1 MAMNQGLLA
10 EFDMEMQKTRQTL
23 ERIPDDAFSFTPHQ
37 KSKPMAW
44 LASHVATLPYW
55 AVVTMKT
62 DVLDFTA
69 PSPEASAMPKEAK
82 NNKELLQNFEQCSK
96 AAREAIAGASDQA
109 LMESWTLKKGDQVLF
124 TTPKVAVLRSFVMN
138 HLIHHRGQLTMY
150 MRLKDIP
157 VPALFGPSA
166 DENPWA

>member
-10 EFDMEMQKTRQTL
+10 EFDMEMQKTRKTL
-23 ERIPDDAFSFTPHQ
+23 ERIPDEAFTFTPHQ
-37 KSKPMAW
+37 KSKSMAW

-55 AVVTMKT
+55 TVVTMKT

-69 PSPEASAMPKEAK
+69 PSPEAAAMPKEAT
-82 NNKELLQNFEQCSK
+82 NNKELLQNFDQCSK
-96 AAREAIAGASDQA
+96 AAREAIASATDQA
-109 LMESWTLKKGDQVLF
+109 LMQNWTLKKGDQVLF
-124 TTPKVAVLRSFVMN
+124 TTPKAAVLRGFVMN